1 MTQLTIASV
10 YVHGHRKAYGADWV
24 ARLHHAAERNAGGMI
39 LRHVCLTDSPAQ
51 VKAAC
56 RHLQNDMEAIDIGK
70 WWQKLGGDTGAMRG
84 WWAKV
89 QLFNQHNFFDGE
101 RILAIDIDNLIVGDL
116 RGFVEAHAKLPAV
129 MAPHTAPNFNPEG
142 TINHFS
148 STVMLWDHCALSDLF
163 IGWDPAHTKILR
175 GDQDYFGLMMPGL
188 PTFAHG
194 YMIRMPRGDEK
205 RPPDGCVFVAGGKV
219 KPNEAA
225 ITRDWVRK
233 AWRLP

>member
-39 LRHVCLTDSPAQ
+39 MRHVCLTDSPAQ
-51 VKAAC
+51 VRAAC
-56 RHLQNDMEAIDIGK
+56 RGIDIRCIDIGK
-70 WWQKLGGDTGAMRG
+70 WWRSMNGDRGALRG

-89 QLFNQHNFFDGE
+89 QLFNQESFPAGE
-101 RILAIDIDNLIVGDL
+101 RVLAIDIDNLVVSDL
-116 RGFVEAHAKLPAV
+116 RGFVEAHAHLPAV
-129 MAPHTAPNFNPEG
+129 MAPHTAPNFNPPG
-142 TINHFS
+142 TVNHFS
-148 STVMLWDHCALSDLF
+148 STVMLWTAGVLDELFTRWKLS
-163 IGWDPAHTKILR
+163 ITGKLR
-175 GDQDYFGLMMPGL
+175 GDQDWFGVCLPSL

-194 YMIRMPRGDEK
+194 YMIRMPRGDVK
-205 RPPDGCVFVAGGKV
+205 LPHDGCVFVAGGKV